1 MRFST
6 KLILGT
12 WLLAC
17 VGASFAAPTTLY
29 RYKDEQ
35 GNVVLNSTI
44 PSEFVARGYEVLNAQ
59 GRVIETVLPVLT
71 KEQRALRDAERLR
84 KDAEEAAR
92 KQQEIQDK
100 ELKLLYSHPDD
111 IVRILQRR
119 IQDAQ
124 AVIQLRRGQIETS
137 NKQIA
142 QLESTAA
149 DAQRKGKD
157 IPDQVLDSLSKL
169 RKDISNDEADIVE
182 QKQEMQR
189 AIQEFDAKIRRMEVL
204 TGQSATGYDKLLG
217 NFTQSPQELVGPP
230 RPEQPDAANAP
241 PKN

>member
-1 MRFST
+1 MRCSIFST

-17 VGASFAAPTTLY
+17 AGVTLAASGTLY

-44 PSEFVARGYEVLNAQ
+44 PSEVVAKGYEVLNAQ
-59 GRVIETVLPVLT
+59 GRVIEKVPPALT
-71 KEQRALRDAERLR
+71 KEQRAQRDAEKLR
-84 KDAEEAAR
+84 KEAEEEAR

-124 AVIQLRRGQIETS
+124 AVIQLRRSQIEIS
-137 NKQIA
+137 KKQIA

-157 IPDQVLDSLSKL
+157 IPDQVLDSLSQL
-169 RKDISNDEADIVE
+169 RKGIGNDEADIEE

-204 TGQSATGYDKLLG
+204 TGQRATDYDKLLG
-217 NFTQSPQELVGPP
+217 NSTQSPQELVGPP
-230 RPEQPDAANAP
+230 RPHAEKAAPQN
-241 PKN
+241 